1 MKLSKR
7 MNLFALFC
15 ILMLTVHVFARKPAQ
30 NLQDS
35 LTADSLSKISLA
47 LDVDTSNAVD
57 TNKVEHVDAGIEV
70 SSDSANVNPA
80 YYPFGFTIEAAYAG
94 PAILQLRLL
103 GGRGNPEKIF
113 ENKWFSFGYAAA
125 YLDVDFQRGYV
136 SDECLFFFLL
146 YVICGS
152 AFGGDHPSE
161 TFLTFFE
168 VLQWTL
174 NGNTYLSL
182 PENGR
187 VGLFETHHFVDYLIS
202 GMSSSRGWEFGWS
215 QALGVRFVLS
225 KNDRGSGYYIDL
237 GGHVE
242 ITNQRKLFGAF
253 VQLGLF
259 GTRK

>member
-1 MKLSKR
+1 M
-7 MNLFALFC
+7 
-15 ILMLTVHVFARKPAQ
+15 LMLAVCAIAQPSVQ

-35 LTADSLSKISLA
+35 LDADSLSKISLTA
-47 LDVDTSNAVD
+47 DIDANNVVD

-70 SSDSANVNPA
+70 SLDSASVNPA

-103 GGRGNPEKIF
+103 GERGNLEKIF

-136 SDECLFFFLL
+136 SDECLFFFML

-225 KNDRGSGYYIDL
+225 KIDRDSGYYIDL

-259 GTRK
+259 GSSK